1 MIFGET
7 GKYQELSNL
16 VNFEEN
22 NIFAVVSD
30 RFDTNG
36 SIKSGERSHR

>member
-16 VNFEEN
+16 VNVEEN
-22 NIFAVVSD
+22 NIFAVVPD

-36 SIKSGERSHR
+36 SSKSGERSHR